1 MYLGLNNSMG
11 LADGV
16 NHLNI
21 LFGEPPASPQSL
33 SLQQTLKFVGGV
45 LASTKKTT
53 ARMLF
58 HQPYPTPAN
67 IHLTAIETVKGIKYQ
82 ITYSIQFSECLL
94 DD

>member
-1 MYLGLNNSMG
+1 MYLGLTNSMG

-16 NHLNI
+16 NNLDI
-21 LFGEPPASPQSL
+21 LFSDPPASPQSL
-33 SLQQTLKFVGGV
+33 NLLQTLKFVGGV
-45 LASTKKTT
+45 LTSTKKTT

-58 HQPYPTPAN
+58 RQPYPTPAN